1 MASLLSIHP
10 ENPQKRL
17 INQAAE
23 LLRNGGVIVYPTDTA
38 YGFGCTLGNRRGVE
52 RIIQIRHLSAN
63 HLFSILCPDLAEIA
77 RYARVDNTTYRLLK
91 RHLPGPYTFVLEA
104 TRDVPKNILP
114 KRKTIGLRIPSHP
127 ICQAL
132 LQEVGE
138 PLLSATVRLPNAAD
152 ALSDP
157 EEIHKRLGTLVD
169 LVIDGGIL
177 TTSPSTVVDLT
188 GDQPVVLRAGT
199 GDPSVFV
206 DAR

>member
-23 LLRNGGVIVYPTDTA
+23 ILRNGGVIVYPTDTA
-38 YGFGCTLGNRRGVE
+38 YGFGCTLSNRRGVE
-52 RIIQIRHLSAN
+52 RIIQIRHLPSN

-77 RYARVDNTTYRLLK
+77 RYARVDNATYRLLK

-138 PLLSATVRLPNAAD
+138 PLLSATVRLPNAED

-157 EEIHKRLGTLVD
+157 EEIHKRLGNQVD
-169 LVIDGGIL
+169 LVVDGGVL

-188 GDQPVVLRAGT
+188 ADQAVVLRVGT
-199 GDPSVFV
+199 GDPSVFLEE
-206 DAR
+206 R